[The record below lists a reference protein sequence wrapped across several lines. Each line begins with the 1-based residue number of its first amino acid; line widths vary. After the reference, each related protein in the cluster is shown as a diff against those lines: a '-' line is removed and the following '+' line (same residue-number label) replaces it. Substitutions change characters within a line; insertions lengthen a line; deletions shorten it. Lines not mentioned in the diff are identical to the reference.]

1 MFKTIA
7 LVALIAASAS
17 AAQAQTGLRA
27 EAQIGWD
34 HPSADVLASD
44 PDGSVKDSAG
54 KDGFSYGGEI
64 GYDLPLGPAILGAYA
79 NLSGATTRECVEVFG
94 GDEACV
100 KAGRSIN
107 AGARVGVHLSEGVL
121 LYVKGGYS
129 SGRIRLSYRDP
140 ADPTYDFHWAGNSD
154 GYHVGGGIEVDV
166 TRTVYAK
173 LDYVRTNY
181 DDLDY
186 RDGTFGLRIRPHR
199 DVIAYGMGIRF

>member
-1 MFKTIA
+1 MFKKIA
-7 LVALIAASAS
+7 LVALLGASAS

-44 PDGSVKDSAG
+44 SSGSINVSDG

-64 GYDLPLGPAILGAYA
+64 GYDLPVGPAIVGAYA
-79 NLSGATTRECVEVFG
+79 NLSGATTRECMEVYG

-100 KAGRSIN
+100 KAGRSIS
-107 AGARVGVHLSEGVL
+107 AGARVGVQLSEGVL
-121 LYVKGGYS
+121 LYAKGGYS

-140 ADPTYDFHWAGNSD
+140 ADPTYDFRLADNSD
-154 GYHVGGGIEVDV
+154 GYHVGGGVEVDV
-166 TRTVYAK
+166 TRNVYAK

-186 RDGTFGLRIRPHR
+186 RDGTFGLRIQPNR
-199 DVIAYGMGIRF
+199 DAIVYGMGIRF